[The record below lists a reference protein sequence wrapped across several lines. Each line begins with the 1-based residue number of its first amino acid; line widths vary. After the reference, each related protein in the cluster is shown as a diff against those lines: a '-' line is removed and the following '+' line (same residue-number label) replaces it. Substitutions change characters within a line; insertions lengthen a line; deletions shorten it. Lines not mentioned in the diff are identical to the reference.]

1 MKYLYFILLFAACHV
16 AEKDKDVNL
25 PITEFESLLN
35 SYENFGKK
43 SKKNNPNQDSILN
56 QVILNG
62 NLNSD
67 LILDSVILVSNRN
80 TNKSKLLFSCFPP
93 MFLANYTEHVLIYDA
108 GDLNSDGNNEIV
120 VLDEGENSCWDQL
133 KLYSIYKDKWIEKYS
148 GTTYQCIDKKSY
160 SLQKLNS
167 KQTILV
173 TYGNASDSID
183 QQSGDT
189 IFNVKLNDAQNH
201 VIKW

>member
-1 MKYLYFILLFAACHV
+1 MSACHA

-35 SYENFGKK
+35 SDENFGKK
-43 SKKNNPNQDSILN
+43 SKKSHSNQDSIIE
-56 QVILNG
+56 QVVLKG

-93 MFLANYTEHVLIYDA
+93 MILNHYIEHIIIYDA
-108 GDLNSDGNNEIV
+108 GDLNNDGNNEV
-120 VLDEGENSCWDQL
+120 VLLEEGENSCWDQL
-133 KLYSIYKDKWIEKYS
+133 KLFSIIKDKWIEKYS
-148 GTTYQCIDKKSY
+148 GPTYQCIDKKSY

-167 KQTILV
+167 KQSILV